1 MTELA
6 PKATLRFSTDRS
18 GALAACVIVFPVGQ
32 GGAVAIAKR
41 SGARRIDTVVE
52 TESLVKFNSM
62 LTGGTVGSN
71 EFTGPTRGGH
81 YYSGKVKLSGKLL
94 ESIKKAY
101 ALKIEE
107 ARSSYMSGG

>member
-1 MTELA
+1 MSHI
-6 PKATLRFSTDRS
+6 KSTFRVYIEDTDGSSRLFGVYEAS
-18 GALAACVIVFPVGQ
+18 N
-32 GGAVAIAKR
+32 GGEAVAIAKR
-41 SGARRIDTVVE
+41 SGARSIDTVVE
-52 TESLVKFNSM
+52 VESLVKFNSM

-101 ALKIEE
+101 AVKMEE
-107 ARSSYMSGG
+107 ARASYMSGG